1 VNGEWLLRH
10 LMRLKKEYPALL
22 KMPVIL
28 SVSVPVLGG
37 ERVDLDPTLDGL
49 WDGALVAGELPEVG
63 SVLVLACEA
72 DPL

>member
-1 VNGEWLLRH
+1 VNGEWLLRL
-10 LMRLKKEYPALL
+10 LMRLKKDYPALL

-28 SVSVPVLGG
+28 SVGVPVLGG
-37 ERVDLDPTLDGL
+37 ERVDCDPSLDGL
-49 WDGALVAGELPEVG
+49 WDGELVAGELPEVG